1 MIFNRTQSDVNEAIT
16 IRAEKIQ
23 KGIELTSD
31 DVISLERG
39 MLTFNT
45 LNRIEEKQ
53 ETLKNLI
60 NELGYWNTNISN
72 NHWDKTKIFTE
83 SDFQRIINNTKILS
97 DAFLTF
103 STTPKK
109 INTSYHFDNI
119 NSIERILYDLDL
131 MIDEVKS
138 LYKECG
144 NIESG
149 DD

>member
-1 MIFNRTQSDVNEAIT
+1 MIFNRTQSDVNDAIR

-23 KGIELTSD
+23 NGIELTND

-83 SDFQRIINNTKILS
+83 SDFQRIVNNTKILR
-97 DAFLTF
+97 DAFITF

-131 MIDEVKS
+131 MIDDVKG
-138 LYKECG
+138 LYRECG